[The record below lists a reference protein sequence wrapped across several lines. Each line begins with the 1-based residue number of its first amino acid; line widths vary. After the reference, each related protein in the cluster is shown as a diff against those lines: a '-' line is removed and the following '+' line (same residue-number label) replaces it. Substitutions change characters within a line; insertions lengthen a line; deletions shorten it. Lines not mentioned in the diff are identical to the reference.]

1 MFNTHKGGGSWMEY
15 FSLKLCLIF
24 ENVLGLISQDINC
37 IVMSPTK
44 RRFIL
49 LYNTVASTNVHKLGG
64 RRLNFYYKIP
74 YSLQNEV
81 SLFSKDFQTNLK
93 FRVLVFK
100 LLNFIIEN
108 VQFILFCRIKRKN
121 KIII

>member
-1 MFNTHKGGGSWMEY
+1 MEY

-64 RRLNFYYKIP
+64 RRLNFYSEIP
-74 YSLQNEV
+74 YSLQNVLELKSV
-81 SLFSKDFQTNLK
+81 SFQK
-93 FRVLVFK
+93 IFK
-100 LLNFIIEN
+100 QI
-108 VQFILFCRIKRKN
+108 
-121 KIII
+121 